1 MELALNSLSACVP
14 EKMKMGVSNFD
25 VFAQIWAV
33 GTNLKIQSNRNFN
46 VDKEKLF
53 TCYDFFDSC

>member
-1 MELALNSLSACVP
+1 MKLALNSLSACVP
-14 EKMKMGVSNFD
+14 EKRKTGVSNFD

-33 GTNLKIQSNRNFN
+33 GTNLKIQSNIIFN

-53 TCYDFFDSC
+53 TC